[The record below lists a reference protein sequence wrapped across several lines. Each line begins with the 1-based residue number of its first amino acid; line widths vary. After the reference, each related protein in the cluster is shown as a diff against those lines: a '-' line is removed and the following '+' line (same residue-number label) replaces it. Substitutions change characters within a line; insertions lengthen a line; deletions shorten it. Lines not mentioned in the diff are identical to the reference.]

1 MNTRRT
7 PTRIAEE
14 NDVHEEIPSQVEKVE
29 QVPQGAQDSPG
40 DHSD

>member
-1 MNTRRT
+1 MASRKQ
-7 PTRIAEE
+7 EE
-14 NDVHEEIPSQVEKVE
+14 GKENEEIPSQVEKVE